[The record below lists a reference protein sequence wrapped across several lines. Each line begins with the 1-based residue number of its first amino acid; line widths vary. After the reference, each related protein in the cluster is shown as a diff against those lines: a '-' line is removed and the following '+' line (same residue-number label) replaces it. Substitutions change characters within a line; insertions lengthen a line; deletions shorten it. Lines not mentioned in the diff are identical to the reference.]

1 MNENQPNREHR
12 VIFRITIK
20 KLQTYMPYIISNA
33 WYPPKWRTQVPF

>member
-20 KLQTYMPYIISNA
+20 KLQTYIISNA